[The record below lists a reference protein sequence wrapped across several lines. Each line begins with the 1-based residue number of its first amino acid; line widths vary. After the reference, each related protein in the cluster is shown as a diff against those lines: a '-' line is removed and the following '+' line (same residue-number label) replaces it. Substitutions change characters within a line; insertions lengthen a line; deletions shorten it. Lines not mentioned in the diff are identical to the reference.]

1 MRNVGRMAAETLLLV
16 GEKIRAGM
24 TTEDLDRLVAEDTAR
39 RGDDFHTN
47 AVTRQ

>member
-1 MRNVGRMAAETLLLV
+1 VM
-16 GEKIRAGM
+16 
-24 TTEDLDRLVAEDTAR
+24 VASGDSLEDTAR